1 MLDYRKIIRNRE
13 FRLKLI
19 RFLSF
24 IPDKIYLK
32 IVYWIKTGRK
42 LNLENPKLFSEKQN
56 WLKLN
61 NIHLEYTDL
70 VDKIKVRKYIEE
82 AIGEKYLIPLL
93 GAWDKF
99 EDIDFEKL
107 PDKFVLKCNHDSGSV
122 KIIKD
127 KKNINKKEL
136 KKFYDFR
143 LKLNPFCLGRE
154 YPYKNVKPKIIAEK
168 YMEQKFGTDIP
179 DYKFYCFN
187 GKPELLLVIQERFKN
202 KKTNY
207 YDMNFN
213 CLDIRDL
220 LESKDS
226 IEKNNEIK
234 PIQFEEMKRL
244 AGLLSKNKEFVRVDF
259 YLINEKIYFG
269 ELTFFDSGGFTILE
283 PIEWEIKFGE
293 MIDIK

>member
-1 MLDYRKIIRNRE
+1 MIDYRKIIKNRE

-19 RFLSF
+19 RCLSF

-32 IVYWIKTGRK
+32 MVYWIKTGRK

-61 NIHLEYTDL
+61 NIHPEYTNL
-70 VDKIKVRKYIEE
+70 VDKVKVREYIREI
-82 AIGEKYLIPLL
+82 IGKEYLIPIL
-93 GAWDKF
+93 GVWDKF

-154 YPYKNVKPKIIAEK
+154 YPYKNIKPKIIAEK
-168 YMEQKFGTDIP
+168 YMEQRFGTDIP

-187 GKPELLLVIQERFKN
+187 GEPKLLLVIREMFKN
-202 KKTNY
+202 KKNKF

-213 CLDIRDL
+213 YLNIIDL
-220 LESKDS
+220 LEPKNSF
-226 IEKNNEIK
+226 EKNEEVK
-234 PIQFEEMKRL
+234 PVQFEEMKRL
-244 AGLLSKNKEFVRVDF
+244 AKVLSKNKKFVRVDF

-283 PIEWEIKFGE
+283 PIEWEVKFGE
-293 MIDIK
+293 MLNIK